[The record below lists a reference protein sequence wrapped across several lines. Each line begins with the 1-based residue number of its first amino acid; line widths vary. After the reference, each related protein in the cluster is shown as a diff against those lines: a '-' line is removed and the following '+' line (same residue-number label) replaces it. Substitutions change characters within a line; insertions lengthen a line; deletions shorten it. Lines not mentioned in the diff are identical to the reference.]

1 MIKRTACAAGRR
13 IGPWSAIA
21 LALCSLLSGCC
32 SQFACDAVPANR
44 MPCELLGE
52 SRSAKVPIDFSLL
65 RQKPPEAYRLG
76 PGDVLA
82 IYVQD
87 ILPPTPDTLPL
98 LQGTFLP
105 NSVYFPANGLNNT
118 PSVGIP
124 MTIQGDGSLQ
134 LPLANPIPLAGAT
147 LQEAA
152 DAVRKAYTVD
162 KKVLVA
168 GREQVLL
175 SLLRPRVSR
184 VMVLRD
190 DIAGGE
196 SARTIQRQEALLAR
210 RGTANAVDL
219 PAFQNDV
226 LNALLATGGLPGVD
240 AYSDIWIIH
249 GSADD
254 FEITEQAVKNGD
266 APANVMK
273 RYGATRHVVRV
284 PLRAAPGEP
293 LPFTPDDVVLQTG
306 DIVYIETRQTEFFY
320 TGGLLPGGQIPLPRD
335 YDLDVIGA
343 IALANGSVAGPH
355 GFNGANGLQF
365 RSGPGNI
372 IPPTRVLILRTLPD
386 GEQIKIRVDINVAM
400 NNPKERIRIL
410 PGDVV
415 MLNYKPHEVVGNTLL
430 NLINFSITGVTD
442 LGGG

>member
-1 MIKRTACAAGRR
+1 MKMRTACAAFGRA
-13 IGPWSAIA
+13 GSWTAIA
-21 LALCSLLSGCC
+21 LTLSSLLSGCC
-32 SQFACDAVPANR
+32 SQYACDAIPANR

-76 PGDVLA
+76 AGDVVA
-82 IYVQD
+82 IYVKD
-87 ILPPTPDTLPL
+87 VLPPTGENLPL
-98 LQGTFLP
+98 MQGTLIP
-105 NSVYFPANGLNNT
+105 NPVYFPANGLVNT
-118 PSVGIP
+118 PSFGVP
-124 MTIQGDGSLQ
+124 LTIASDGSLQ
-134 LPLANPIPLAGAT
+134 LPLVKPIPIAGAT

-152 DAVRKAYTVD
+152 DAIRKAYTED
-162 KKVLVA
+162 KKLLVA
-168 GREQVLL
+168 GREEVLI
-175 SLLRPRVSR
+175 SLLRPRCAR

-196 SARTIQRQEALLAR
+196 AARTIGRQEALLAR
-210 RGTANAVDL
+210 RGSANAIDL

-240 AYSDIWIIH
+240 AYSDVWIIH
-249 GSADD
+249 GSAED
-254 FEITEQAVKNGD
+254 FDVTERAVNNGD
-266 APANVMK
+266 APGAVMK
-273 RYGATRHVVRV
+273 AYGAKRHVVRI

-293 LPFTPDDVVLQTG
+293 LPFAPEDVLLQTG

-320 TGGLLPGGQIPLPRD
+320 TGGLLQGGQIPLPRD

-355 GFNGANGLQF
+355 GFNGSNNLQF

-372 IPPTRVLILRTLPD
+372 IPATRVIILRTLPD
-386 GEQIKIRVDINVAM
+386 GEQIKIRVDLNVAM

-415 MLNYKPHEVVGNTLL
+415 MLNYKPHEVVGNTML
-430 NLINFSITGVTD
+430 NLVNFSITGVSS
-442 LGGG
+442 LGN

>member
-1 MIKRTACAAGRR
+1 MKMRTACAAIGRASS
-13 IGPWSAIA
+13 WTA
-21 LALCSLLSGCC
+21 LALTLSAILGGCC
-32 SQFACDAVPANR
+32 SQHACDAIPANR

-76 PGDVLA
+76 VGDVVA

-87 ILPPTPDTLPL
+87 VLPPTRESLPL
-98 LQGTFLP
+98 MQGTFLP
-105 NSVYFPANGLNNT
+105 NPVYFPANGLVNT
-118 PSVGIP
+118 PAIGVP
-124 MTIQGDGSLQ
+124 LTIAADGSLQ
-134 LPLANPIPLAGAT
+134 LPLVEPLPIAGST

-152 DAVRKAYTVD
+152 DAVKKAYTED
-162 KKVLVA
+162 KKLLVA
-168 GREQVLL
+168 GREQVLM
-175 SLLRPRVSR
+175 SLLRPRCSR

-190 DIAGGE
+190 DIVGGE
-196 SARTIQRQEALLAR
+196 VARTVQRQEALLAR

-249 GSADD
+249 GSAED
-254 FEITEQAVKNGD
+254 FEVTEQAVKNGD
-266 APANVMK
+266 APGDVMK
-273 RYGATRHVVRV
+273 AYGAKRHVVRI

-293 LPFTPDDVVLQTG
+293 LPFTPEDVILESG

-320 TGGLLPGGQIPLPRD
+320 TGGLLQGGQIPLPRD

-355 GFNGANGLQF
+355 GFNGSNNLQF

-372 IPPTRVLILRTLPD
+372 IPATRVIILRTLPD
-386 GEQIKIRVDINVAM
+386 GEQIKIRVDLNVAV

-430 NLINFSITGVTD
+430 NLVNFSITGITNV
-442 LGGG
+442 GN